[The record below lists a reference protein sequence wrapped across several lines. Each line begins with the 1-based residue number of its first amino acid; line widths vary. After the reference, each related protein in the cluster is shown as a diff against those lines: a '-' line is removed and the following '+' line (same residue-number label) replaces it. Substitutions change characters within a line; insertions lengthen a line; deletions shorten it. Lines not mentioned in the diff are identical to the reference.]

1 MSTTISSTGSRI
13 GAEFFGMAT
22 LTAVVIGSGIME
34 TNLSQDLGIALYL
47 AQLVGATLAVIAV
60 NSLIKA
66 ER

>member
-34 TNLSQDLGIALYL
+34 TNLSQDLGIALYFS
-47 AQLVGATLAVIAV
+47 ATRWR
-60 NSLIKA
+60 NPRSDCS
-66 ER
+66 